1 VVWLSSLS
9 EPKRGSRMPSV
20 SQKQRRAMCLALS
33 VKLGKR
39 SSKNVSPE
47 IRRLAK
53 DMSVKDLSDF
63 CHSKV
68 EEK

>member
-1 VVWLSSLS
+1 
-9 EPKRGSRMPSV
+9 MPS
-20 SQKQRRAMCLALS
+20 SSECQRRAMCLALS

-39 SSKNVSPE
+39 SSQSVSPE

-53 DMSVKDLSDF
+53 SMTVKDLSDF

>member
-1 VVWLSSLS
+1 
-9 EPKRGSRMPSV
+9 
-20 SQKQRRAMCLALS
+20 
-33 VKLGKR
+33 
-39 SSKNVSPE
+39 VSPE